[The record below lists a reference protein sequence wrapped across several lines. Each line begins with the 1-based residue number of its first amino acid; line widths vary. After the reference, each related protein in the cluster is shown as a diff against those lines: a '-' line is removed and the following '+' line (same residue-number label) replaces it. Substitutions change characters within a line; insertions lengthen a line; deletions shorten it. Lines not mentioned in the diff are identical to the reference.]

1 MVSGLCLLPSALLTC
16 REEQA
21 DGSRKIVV
29 DYAYRSEVR
38 YPLSIV
44 MDEGLPIVPGYE
56 VLEPL
61 AAGGRAEI
69 YLAKDRTQEG
79 QLVAVKF
86 LKKEDIDDV
95 DKVQAFMDEVE
106 LTKLL
111 VHPTIVRVFHGEFTA
126 GLPYLVMEF
135 VDGIT
140 VYELVARARRLKKQ
154 VPFGV
159 AAYVGAMVADA
170 LGYAHSMPGPDGEP
184 LNLVHRDVS
193 AVNIM
198 ITFDGAVKLLD
209 FGIAR
214 SKISSVRTAPGII
227 KGKLDYL
234 SPEQCTGGEIDALTD
249 IYSLGVVLYEIVTGR
264 RPFEETSLG
273 RQFEKVSKGDR
284 PKVHK
289 LRPDVPPRLERIID
303 RAMAVKRK
311 RRYPSA
317 KAMHEDIRAFM
328 EKLPERPTSSFMAH
342 TLKNLVPEQLTKVQE
357 AYGPSNT
364 TAVNEAEVVADLLKQ
379 KQEGPPTASPGP
391 ASSYPP
397 PFVSAVPE
405 EEPDTARSQPP
416 PPPPGAMAADTLG
429 TVSPLATAPPAQ
441 KGGRDKRRIGMLVA
455 LAVMVIVAVALGAL
469 VVRIGRWVT
478 SSSDDPVHATLG
490 PDAAVQ
496 IDAQVVSSPDTGA
509 TGVPAVVSDARPNLD
524 DGAPTWPDAG
534 GIGDAEPIFDGAID
548 GEFLDFTLPDGGG
561 DDGVRD
567 ADPIDERGASKGFLT
582 VTSRRKAA
590 LFVRGKRM
598 GLTPVKRL
606 ELAPGRYRIKIR
618 SRYGLRRQW
627 VRIKAGREERVR
639 FNL

>member
-1 MVSGLCLLPSALLTC
+1 MN
-16 REEQA
+16 
-21 DGSRKIVV
+21 
-29 DYAYRSEVR
+29 
-38 YPLSIV
+38 
-44 MDEGLPIVPGYE
+44 EGLPIVPGYE

-69 YLAKDRTQEG
+69 YLAKDQSQDG

-140 VYELVARARRLKKQ
+140 VYELVARARRLKKL
-154 VPFGV
+154 VPVGV

-170 LGYAHSMPGPDGEP
+170 LGYAHSLPGSDGEP

-234 SPEQCTGGEIDALTD
+234 SPEQCTGGQIDALTD

-311 RRYPSA
+311 RRYPSS
-317 KAMHEDIRAFM
+317 KAMHEDLRAFM

-357 AYGPSNT
+357 AYGPSDT
-364 TAVNEAEVVADLLKQ
+364 TAVSEAEVVASLLEERHQ
-379 KQEGPPTASPGP
+379 GPPTASPEP
-391 ASSYPP
+391 DASYPP
-397 PFVSAVPE
+397 PFLSPAPNVSTGPA
-405 EEPDTARSQPP
+405 ASQP
-416 PPPPGAMAADTLG
+416 PPPPGAMGQNELG
-429 TVSPLATAPPAQ
+429 SVSPLAATPPAKEQ
-441 KGGRDKRRIGMLVA
+441 GPGKRRLGMLAV
-455 LAVMVIVAVALGAL
+455 LAVMIVVAVALGAL
-469 VVRIGRWVT
+469 VVRIGRCVA
-478 SSSDDPVHATLG
+478 SRPDEPVRGTVIH
-490 PDAAVQ
+490 DAAGLR
-496 IDAQVVSSPDTGA
+496 DADIVVAPVADASGA
-509 TGVPAVVSDARPNLD
+509 GLVVPDARPNLGD
-524 DGAPTWPDAG
+524 SATQWPDAG
-534 GIGDAEPIFDGAID
+534 SFGDAEPGFDGAMD
-548 GEFLDFTLPDGGG
+548 GAFLDFSFPDGGG
-561 DDGVRD
+561 DTGSHD
-567 ADPIDERGASKGFLT
+567 ADAVDNRETAKGFLT

-590 LFVRGKRM
+590 LFVRGKRV

-606 ELAPGRYRIKIR
+606 ELAPGRYRIKVR
-618 SRYGLRRQW
+618 SRHGLRRRW
-627 VRIKAGREERVR
+627 VRIKSGREERVQ